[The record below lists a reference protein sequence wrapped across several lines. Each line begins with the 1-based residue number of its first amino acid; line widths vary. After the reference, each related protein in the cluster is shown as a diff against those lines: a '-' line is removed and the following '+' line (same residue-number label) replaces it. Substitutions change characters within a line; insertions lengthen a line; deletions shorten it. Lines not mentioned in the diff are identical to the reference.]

1 MSQSSLIVSRGR
13 QSWAELCHLNNPVK
27 CCGAAAATK
36 RVARHLVVIIHKMGL
51 TRLNHNHIYQLNTN
65 PEIRPEQCSG
75 GTLAIFILPEVY
87 RLIHSWNNI
96 IISFICAVPRV

>member
-65 PEIRPEQCSG
+65 PEIRPVQCSG
-75 GTLAIFILPEVY
+75 GTLAIFILKYIV
-87 RLIHSWNNI
+87 
-96 IISFICAVPRV
+96 